1 MGGRHVF
8 RAAAHFPR
16 FQASASLHGTELVTD
31 SKDSPHL
38 AKTIIGEL
46 YCGFGENDR
55 HTPVATIDAIDRA
68 MRSRDARYRR
78 EIHKNAEH
86 GYALPDRHVYDKAAA
101 NCDWERIFAM
111 FQRRIPR
118 HS

>member
-1 MGGRHVF
+1 MGKLNSGGN
-8 RAAAHFPR
+8 AAATNSDITGILGP
-16 FQASASLHGTELVTD
+16 
-31 SKDSPHL
+31 
-38 AKTIIGEL
+38 
-46 YCGFGENDR
+46 N
-55 HTPVATIDAIDRA
+55 
-68 MRSRDARYRR
+68 ARYRR